1 MKKSL
6 VFLILVMFFSVS
18 CSKLIPKKSGTRIK
32 KIEENKTPVPE
43 FVEIEKYIRSSYENI
58 DIDEIRRETYIEQ
71 SPHLDITMKD
81 LILKGKVVE
90 GMYKED
96 VFASL
101 GKPENKVQYA
111 TDFGI
116 KEEWIYEESICHFE
130 NGVLKEV
137 KKK

>member
-1 MKKSL
+1 MKKSII
-6 VFLILVMFFSVS
+6 FLILIMFFSIS

-43 FVEIEKYIRSSYENI
+43 FVDIEKYIRSSYENI
-58 DIDEIRRETYIEQ
+58 DIDEVRRETYIEQ
-71 SPHLDITMKD
+71 SPHLDITMKN

-101 GKPENKVQYA
+101 GKPENKIQYT

-116 KEEWIYEESICHFE
+116 KEEWIYEENVCHFE
-130 NGVLKEV
+130 NGVLKGIVE
-137 KKK
+137 K

>member
-1 MKKSL
+1 MKKL
-6 VFLILVMFFSVS
+6 QILLILTIVFSIS

-43 FVEIEKYIRSSYENI
+43 FTEIEKYIRSSYESM
-58 DIDEIRRETYIEQ
+58 DIDEVRRETYIEQ

-101 GKPENKVQYA
+101 GKPQNRVQYT

-116 KEEWIYEESICHFE
+116 KEEWIYSENICYFE
-130 NGVLKEV
+130 NGVLKGIS
-137 KKK
+137 KK

>member
-6 VFLILVMFFSVS
+6 IFLILIMLFSVS
-18 CSKLIPKKSGTRIK
+18 CSKLVPKKSGTRIK

-43 FVEIEKYIRSSYENI
+43 FTDIEKYIRSSYENI
-58 DIDEIRRETYIEQ
+58 DIDEVRRETYIEQ
-71 SPHLDITMKD
+71 SPQLDVTMKD
-81 LILKGKVVE
+81 LILRGRVVE

-101 GKPENKVQYA
+101 GKPENKVQYT

-116 KEEWIYEESICHFE
+116 KEEWIYEKSICHFE
-130 NGVLKEV
+130 NGVLKAIEE
-137 KKK
+137 K